1 MHSFFIDTNIF
12 LDLILKREPFYQNC
26 LLFFDRS
33 VQHHCPLYTSAISIA
48 DVNYL
53 LSRHIKNRK
62 SVILILEK
70 LLQGT
75 GIITT
80 TKTVFENA
88 LKSPYKDLEDAFQYF
103 TALTH
108 SDISA
113 FITNNKK
120 DYKSL
125 STYPLPVINVAEALK
140 YYLND

>member
-33 VQHHCPLYTSAISIA
+33 VQRHCPLYTSAISIG
-48 DVNYL
+48 DINYL
-53 LSRHIKNRK
+53 LSRNIKSRK
-62 SVILILEK
+62 GVVLILQK

-75 GIITT
+75 EIITT
-80 TKTVFENA
+80 TKAVFEEA
-88 LKSPYKDLEDAFQYF
+88 LKSHCKDLEDAFQYF
-103 TALTH
+103 TALTRP
-108 SDISA
+108 DISA

-125 STYPLPVINVAEALK
+125 SIYPLPVLNIAEALK